1 MKQNSYNI
9 LLKLTV
15 CWLVACTLFGCG
27 FQLRGTLQQD
37 ASLLK
42 LNSSDESEKVS
53 LYLAVTT
60 KDRGFYRQI
69 KNDLA
74 MMGFAIETDPEK
86 SNNHLIVLAS
96 EIDRR
101 VTGVDSNGRNNEFEI
116 THSITFIVN
125 HLNAKNDSL
134 EKNSSDNQDALDNK
148 TLSVSRYFYVDSN
161 DPIGKS
167 VEEEALLAEMQSQLS
182 RKTIR
187 ALLLSISKS
196 QLVSN

>member
-1 MKQNSYNI
+1 
-9 LLKLTV
+9 V
-15 CWLVACTLFGCG
+15 LFGCG

-42 LNSSDESEKVS
+42 LNSSDDAEKVS
-53 LYLAVTT
+53 LYLAVTS
-60 KDRGFYRQI
+60 KDRSFYRQI

-74 MMGFAIETDPEK
+74 MMGFEIKTDPEK
-86 SNNHLIVLAS
+86 ANNHLIVLAS

-116 THSITFIVN
+116 THSITFVVN
-125 HLNAKNDSL
+125 HLS
-134 EKNSSDNQDALDNK
+134 EKTNSREEESSNNQDALDNK

-167 VEEEALLAEMQSQLS
+167 VEEDALLAEMQSQLS

-187 ALLLSISKS
+187 LLLLSISKS
-196 QLVSN
+196 QLASN

>member
-1 MKQNSYNI
+1 M
-9 LLKLTV
+9 
-15 CWLVACTLFGCG
+15 
-27 FQLRGTLQQD
+27 
-37 ASLLK
+37 K